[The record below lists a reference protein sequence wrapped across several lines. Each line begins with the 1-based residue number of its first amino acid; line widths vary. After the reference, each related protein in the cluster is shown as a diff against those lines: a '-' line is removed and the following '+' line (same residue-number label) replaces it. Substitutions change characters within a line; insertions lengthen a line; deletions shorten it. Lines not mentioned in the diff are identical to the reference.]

1 MTNSEALI
9 KEYNDYRDRIEVWKK
24 QHGIFHN
31 DIKKLEDSVDKMMD
45 QRSDVLIDYRRTKKQ
60 RYLDEADQILEN
72 AINHI
77 KKLKSGT
84 IGITQQTINTSSS
97 NVLWLHSRSLM
108 Q

>member
-45 QRSDVLIDYRRTKKQ
+45 QR
-60 RYLDEADQILEN
+60 
-72 AINHI
+72 
-77 KKLKSGT
+77 
-84 IGITQQTINTSSS
+84 
-97 NVLWLHSRSLM
+97 
-108 Q
+108 

>member
-97 NVLWLHSRSLM
+97 NVL
-108 Q
+108 